1 MVRLHFPTNI
11 QTHTNIPAS
20 INFLGP
26 AELGLEPGTLG
37 LKDERAKEKDKRWS
51 PFVGL

>member
-1 MVRLHFPTNI
+1 MSQPLCDADGKVTLQTNT

-26 AELGLEPGTLG
+26 ATLGIKPGTLG
-37 LKDERAKEKDKRWS
+37 LKDEHDSE
-51 PFVGL
+51 